1 MRNVDDVRKGQRRRS
16 RGRSAKEEEE
26 EEAEEGEKE
35 EEEAFVIPISR
46 DPVQSP
52 RRRRETYFQGTY
64 MQRAA
69 LLARTFRQ
77 SSGRGGLALRHSR
90 ETGIFET
97 STTATPIRDV
107 EMYGSLFLLLCL
119 LMSPF
124 RPFLLKPL
132 VVVVVVLLSL
142 LRLPLSLSCSLPFCR
157 SRSLSISHE

>member
-16 RGRSAKEEEE
+16 RSRSAKEEEK
-26 EEAEEGEKE
+26 EAEEGEKE

-77 SSGRGGLALRHSR
+77 SSG
-90 ETGIFET
+90 
-97 STTATPIRDV
+97 
-107 EMYGSLFLLLCL
+107 
-119 LMSPF
+119 
-124 RPFLLKPL
+124 
-132 VVVVVVLLSL
+132 
-142 LRLPLSLSCSLPFCR
+142 
-157 SRSLSISHE
+157 

>member
-16 RGRSAKEEEE
+16 RGRSAKEEEEE

-142 LRLPLSLSCSLPFCR
+142 LRLPLSLLLSPFL
-157 SRSLSISHE
+157 SLSLALYLS